1 MKGICCR
8 GGSLSELRYVSHK
21 SLVPR
26 DHRVPSM
33 SLHLSTAA
41 DDLSEPL
48 VDWLD
53 ILLCIKPAHRSLT
66 NNRSINFAPCGSM
79 LDCLSRSTS
88 ALISKG
94 SMFRS
99 VSSVGRRTFE
109 K

>member
-21 SLVPR
+21 SLAPR

-33 SLHLSTAA
+33 SLHLSNAA

-66 NNRSINFAPCGSM
+66 VVSLGSACGWALTKLLRAISFQYSDNLPRSLGCPSDLGS
-79 LDCLSRSTS
+79 
-88 ALISKG
+88 
-94 SMFRS
+94 
-99 VSSVGRRTFE
+99 
-109 K
+109 